1 MNESFAY
8 TLRSDKPAES
18 VVAAIEKLTAENGFR
33 VLHIHDVQAT
43 LAEKGLQREPLK
55 IIEVCNA
62 KFAHEALQKNMDV
75 ALFMPCRF
83 TVYTV
88 DGRTRVSLGRPSMIS
103 QMMPGAGLEKLANE
117 VEATLTKVMTAAV

>member
-8 TLRSDKPAES
+8 TLRSDKPAET
-18 VVAAIEKLTAENGFR
+18 VVAAIEKLVADNGFR

-55 IIEVCNA
+55 IIEVCNSR
-62 KFAHEALQKNMDV
+62 FAYEALQKNMDV

-88 DGRTRVSLGRPSMIS
+88 GGKTMVSLGRPTMIS
-103 QMMPGAGLEKLANE
+103 QMMPQAGLEQLAGE